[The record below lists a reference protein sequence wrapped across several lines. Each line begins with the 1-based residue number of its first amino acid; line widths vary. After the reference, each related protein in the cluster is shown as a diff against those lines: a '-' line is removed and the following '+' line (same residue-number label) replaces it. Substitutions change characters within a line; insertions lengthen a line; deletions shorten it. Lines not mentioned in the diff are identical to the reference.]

1 MRTNQ
6 IVFLK
11 LVPCLIILLFFLSGI
26 NSKANAFEIS
36 LASIDGSRVATGAF
50 DFVLLATNRTS
61 TMEKEM
67 NEAAVDG
74 YRFNGV
80 MGGET
85 SFGGS
90 EVVVIM
96 SKARSTEAEISFSY
110 KLLATSKTSTMQKEL
125 QDASDAGF
133 VYLEQTVFSSMFGG
147 DEVVVI
153 LEKDPSVAVK
163 KSEYLL
169 LATKKSGTM
178 QKELVEAGNEGFSF
192 VGVTVAETRFGGPEI
207 VCILRRDLA
216 LLPK

>member
-1 MRTNQ
+1 M
-6 IVFLK
+6 
-11 LVPCLIILLFFLSGI
+11 FFLSGI

-96 SKARSTEAEISFSY
+96 SKALKRTLSRLVQLSI
-110 KLLATSKTSTMQKEL
+110 
-125 QDASDAGF
+125 
-133 VYLEQTVFSSMFGG
+133 
-147 DEVVVI
+147 
-153 LEKDPSVAVK
+153 
-163 KSEYLL
+163 YLL
-169 LATKKSGTM
+169 S
-178 QKELVEAGNEGFSF
+178 
-192 VGVTVAETRFGGPEI
+192 P
-207 VCILRRDLA
+207 
-216 LLPK
+216 LL